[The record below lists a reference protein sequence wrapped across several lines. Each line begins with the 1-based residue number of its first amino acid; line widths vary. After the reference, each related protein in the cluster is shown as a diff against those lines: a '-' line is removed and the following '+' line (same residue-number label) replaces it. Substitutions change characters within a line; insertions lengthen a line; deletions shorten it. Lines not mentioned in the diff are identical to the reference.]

1 MRISDWSSDVCS
13 SDLKRRL
20 LQPAFAALLVRKLAA
35 DGRLHLAP
43 DWQDYAEQMW
53 DVLDAPHGLRNR
65 AGPSGPV
72 PRPELTP
79 QTYVKTR
86 SKPLGHGGEALHA
99 GGEPGSGGGH
109 VVKT

>member
-35 DGRLHLAP
+35 DGRLHLAT

-53 DVLDAPHGLRNR
+53 DVLDATPGLRNR
-65 AGPSGPV
+65 AGPRGHV
-72 PRPELTP
+72 PRPEGRPQPPFATP
-79 QTYVKTR
+79 AKQ
-86 SKPLGHGGEALHA
+86 PGPGGWRILYDRDR
-99 GGEPGSGGGH
+99 GSGIGDW
-109 VVKT
+109 